1 MRKILNYK
9 SLLNSFVDK
18 SQSYSLDIKNRLTN
32 LFLYYN
38 MGCVEEV
45 MLSRQFNNGL
55 FGATNSNLVGIPKEI
70 ISRISSYYTQLKS
83 DISGETTTI
92 QTQLNLVSPRDSE
105 KEYIKSVLNEYAD
118 QQLTNINSELLNLI
132 NSFRTQQTQL
142 SSDIDRLNF
151 IVTNSYDGQYLNK
164 NGGRVV
170 ALQLTS
176 TTVVTD
182 LTNNYNVSNT
192 YLNDYITNYV
202 TNMFPKNYPG
212 TNEYIFFSNI
222 IYTNDVMSFNFSGN
236 YRTHLTKL
244 LQYRNDTLYNK
255 LLKIESNGVN
265 GLTYKTQNKFKPK
278 LNNIVIEWVRYDVSL
293 MYSRFTEGINFGYNI
308 FNGEMN
314 KYYNDFDIGYTVNSG
329 FTAQN
334 LIINNLR
341 SMNIG
346 NADTSFNYKTMQQLY
361 IS

>member
-9 SLLNSFVDK
+9 ELLNSFVDNSK
-18 SQSYSLDIKNRLTN
+18 AYGLDVKNRLNN

-38 MGCVEEV
+38 MGCVEELMV
-45 MLSRQFNNGL
+45 SRNFTTGV
-55 FGATNSNLVGIPKEI
+55 FGATNSNLVGIPKDI

-92 QTQLNLVSPRDSE
+92 QTQLNLVAPRDSE
-105 KEYIKSVLNEYAD
+105 KEYIKSILNEYAD
-118 QQLTNINSELLNLI
+118 QQLTNINTQLLTII
-132 NSFRTQQTQL
+132 NSFRRQQHQLTQN
-142 SSDIDRLNF
+142 IDRLNF
-151 IVTNSYDGQYLNK
+151 ITTNSYDGQYLNK
-164 NGGRVV
+164 DGGRVL
-170 ALQLTS
+170 ALQLTA
-176 TTVVTD
+176 TTDVTN

-192 YLNDYITNYV
+192 YLNNYISNYV
-202 TNMFPKNYPG
+202 TNIFPKNYPG

-236 YRTHLTKL
+236 YRSHLTEL
-244 LQYRNDTLYNK
+244 LEYRKDTLYK
-255 LLKIESNGVN
+255 QLLKIDSSGIN

-278 LNNIVIEWVRYDVSL
+278 LNNIVIEWVRYDVNL
-293 MYSRFTEGINFGYNI
+293 IYSRFTEGLNFGYNI

-314 KYYNDFDIGYTVNSG
+314 KYYNNFDIGYTVNSG
-329 FTAQN
+329 YAAQN
-334 LIINNLR
+334 LIVNNLR

-346 NADTSFNYKTMQQLY
+346 NTDVSFNYKTMQQLY

>member
-1 MRKILNYK
+1 MKKTLNYK

-18 SQSYSLDIKNRLTN
+18 SQSYSLDVKNRLTN

-45 MLSRQFNNGL
+45 MSSRQFTNGL

-83 DISGETTTI
+83 DISGGTTTI
-92 QTQLNLVSPRDSE
+92 QNQLNLTLPRYSE

-118 QQLTNINSELLNLI
+118 QQLTNINSELLGLI
-132 NSFRTQQTQL
+132 NSFRTQQNQL
-142 SSDIDRLNF
+142 SSDVDRLNF

-170 ALQLTS
+170 ALQLTAA
-176 TTVVTD
+176 TVVTD

-192 YLNDYITNYV
+192 YLNNYITNYV

-222 IYTNDVMSFNFSGN
+222 IYTNDVMSFNFSGS
-236 YRTHLTKL
+236 YSSQLTKL
-244 LQYRNDTLYNK
+244 LQYRNDILYTK
-255 LLKIESNGVN
+255 LLKIDPNGVN

-278 LNNIVIEWVRYDVSL
+278 LNNIVIEWVKYDVSL
-293 MYSRFTEGINFGYNI
+293 MYSRFTEGINFGYDT

-314 KYYNDFDIGYTVNSG
+314 KYYNDFKVGYTVNSG

-334 LIINNLR
+334 LITNNLR
-341 SMNIG
+341 SINIG
-346 NADTSFNYKTMQQLY
+346 NSDTSFNYKTMQQLY